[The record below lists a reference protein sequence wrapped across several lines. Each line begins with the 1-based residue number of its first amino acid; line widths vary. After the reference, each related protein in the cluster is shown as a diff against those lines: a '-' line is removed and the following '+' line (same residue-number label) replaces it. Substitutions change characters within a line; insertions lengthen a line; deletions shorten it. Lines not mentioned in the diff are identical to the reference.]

1 MIRLLRH
8 TVISV
13 AVGLL
18 LAGLLS
24 AVLMATIARSW
35 RSPAV
40 VALAAAATIAG
51 VMVARGIRP
60 PEP

>member
-1 MIRLLRH
+1 MTRLLRH
-8 TVISV
+8 TVASV

-24 AVLMATIARSW
+24 AALMAIIPRSW

-40 VALAAAATIAG
+40 VAMTVAATTAG
-51 VMVARGIRP
+51 VMVARGLRP

>member
-1 MIRLLRH
+1 MTRLLRH
-8 TVISV
+8 TVTSV

-24 AVLMATIARSW
+24 AVLMATIPRSW
-35 RSPAV
+35 RGPAV
-40 VALAAAATIAG
+40 VAIAVAATIAG